1 MIIRFDRHSADRHN
15 EAMNRGLTALRAAL
29 NVRSYFQTAM
39 PLPDHHRDVAVP
51 HRQVGGQQRLRKAVV
66 DCGVSV
72 SYFSSSGLLSAR
84 SALRTTLRRNS
95 YWAVTS

>member
-1 MIIRFDRHSADRHN
+1 
-15 EAMNRGLTALRAAL
+15 MNRGSTALRAAL
-29 NVRSYFQTAM
+29 NVKSHFHDSHAVAH
-39 PLPDHHRDVAVP
+39 HHRDVAVP
-51 HRQVGGQQRLRKAVV
+51 DRQVAGQQRLRKAVV